1 MERECARRTF
11 LRYRQD
17 ALAACGAILA
27 LHHREPLAMLRLP
40 LAASLGLAL
49 CSTAYAS
56 GTFIEIQSANVQLT
70 QVSPNGAYAVGSIL
84 NDSAFRWTALG
95 GIQELIPDMDNAQ
108 GINNLGTIAGSV
120 AENGG
125 ADEGGRD
132 LGATV
137 AVGAAPV
144 LLSNPL
150 TTNSSG
156 YGISEDGTVV
166 GLSFE
171 DNFEGA
177 AIAFAWDAASG
188 MSALPTLRPQ
198 TYSRA
203 NAISADGHVIVGWND
218 TDMGERLGTIWIDRV
233 PMDVADADG
242 YGTGEAMAV
251 TSDGQWVVGSEY
263 IDGDFNEGA
272 WRWSAST
279 GVELIPDMTYA
290 FGVSAD
296 GKTII
301 GATGFFTEPA
311 RTAMIWR
318 EGIGTIPFADFLV
331 EQGITVPPGWDFAG
345 GLTGI
350 SADGYTLAGWG
361 TGPLGMQS
369 YIVQLDRPDV
379 IFQDAFESPIVP

>member
-1 MERECARRTF
+1 
-11 LRYRQD
+11 
-17 ALAACGAILA
+17 
-27 LHHREPLAMLRLP
+27 MLVRLP

-49 CSTAYAS
+49 CSTAFAS
-56 GTFIEIQSANVQLT
+56 GSFIEIQTANVQLT

-108 GINNLGTIAGSV
+108 GINNLGTIAGAV

-137 AVGAAPV
+137 EVGGAPV
-144 LLSNPL
+144 LLSSPL

-156 YGISEDGTVV
+156 YGVAEDGTVV

-177 AIAFAWDAASG
+177 AIAFVWDAASG

-203 NAISADGHVIVGWND
+203 NAISSDGHVIVGWND

-242 YGTGEAMAV
+242 YGTGEALAA

-263 IDGDFNEGA
+263 IDADFNEGA

-296 GKTII
+296 GKTIV
-301 GATGFFTEPA
+301 GATGFFSEPA

-318 EGIGTIPFADFLV
+318 EGIGTIPFADYLV
-331 EQGITVPPGWDFAG
+331 EQGITVPAGWDFAG

-369 YIVQLDRPDV
+369 YIVQLDRPDS
-379 IFQDAFESPIVP
+379 IFVDGFEEAVTP